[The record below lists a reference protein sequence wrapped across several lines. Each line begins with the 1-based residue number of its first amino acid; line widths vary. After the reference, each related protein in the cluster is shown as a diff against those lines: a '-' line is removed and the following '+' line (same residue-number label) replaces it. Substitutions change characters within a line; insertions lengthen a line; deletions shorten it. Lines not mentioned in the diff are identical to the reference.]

1 MAQNYKIENTLKN
14 LPFYSEEIKNWKKRK
29 KKTSNID
36 ILSELPPFYKKLSNF
51 QLSKELPFFPKG
63 SKRPKRLTQYQA
75 LKNILTFYDS
85 VSISRIQH
93 AFRNYAE
100 TYDVEVVDRIS
111 LSDSLFLAKSS
122 IIDLFKDLLKEKR
135 GFKYILSVRVTLKRW
150 NNETNTYDI
159 DTIFRNSDPITVT
172 NKRFDLGTA
181 YETLKHRLSIY
192 SGEGSGWI
200 IVRIADI
207 WINIANYDPL
217 SGSSY
222 NPLPPKLNNP
232 KKG

>member
-1 MAQNYKIENTLKN
+1 MAQNYKIKNTLKN
-14 LPFYSEEIKNWKKRK
+14 LPFYSEEIKDFLK
-29 KKTSNID
+29 KKNK
-36 ILSELPPFYKKLSNF
+36 ILSELRFFSRKLSNI
-51 QLSKELPFFPKG
+51 QLSKVFPLFPKR
-63 SKRPKRLTQYQA
+63 SKRPKRLTKYQA
-75 LKNILTFYDS
+75 LKNILPFYDS

-159 DTIFRNSDPITVT
+159 DTIFRNSTPITVT
-172 NKRFDLGTA
+172 NQK
-181 YETLKHRLSIY
+181 
-192 SGEGSGWI
+192 
-200 IVRIADI
+200 
-207 WINIANYDPL
+207 N
-217 SGSSY
+217 
-222 NPLPPKLNNP
+222 
-232 KKG
+232 